1 MFLNLIE
8 ILNFTLR
15 DSINACIKNSTL
27 YHDGTIQPRFLTI
40 NERVRQF
47 GGHPSYA
54 KFLMFMGL
62 GLLGRE
68 RKILHFQK
76 SNTRQFIN
84 IPQQIGGT
92 EIVKEFEGITSNYR
106 ILIFLY

>member
-1 MFLNLIE
+1 M
-8 ILNFTLR
+8 R

-47 GGHPSYA
+47 GGHESYA

-68 RKILHFQK
+68 RKILYFK
-76 SNTRQFIN
+76 NGDKKQFIN
-84 IPQQIGGT
+84 IPKQIEGT
-92 EIVKEFEGITSNYR
+92 EIVKEFEGTNSNFNKM
-106 ILIFLY
+106 ILTTED